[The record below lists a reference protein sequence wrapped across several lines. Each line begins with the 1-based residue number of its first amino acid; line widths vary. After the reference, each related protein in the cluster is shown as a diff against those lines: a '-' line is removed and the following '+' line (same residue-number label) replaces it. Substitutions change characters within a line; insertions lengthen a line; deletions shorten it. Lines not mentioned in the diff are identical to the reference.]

1 MVGFKI
7 VQAVIRVFLFFVFR
21 VKVIGKENL
30 PKDKGAIVAINHR
43 SNWDVVVLGAT
54 SSRQLGFMAKAEL
67 FNNKILASLFRAL
80 GAFPVQR
87 GKGDLGAIKAA
98 LTRLRNNEIVAMFP
112 EGRRVKEG
120 EEAEPKQ
127 GAVVLA
133 TRAQV
138 PIVPVNISG
147 KYRWMSKITV
157 TYGEPIYYTQFAD
170 EKPTVEQLHNLSID
184 LMKKIRKMSVSKEEK
199 KCD

>member
-30 PKDKGAIVAINHR
+30 PKDEGAIVAINHR

-54 SSRQLGFMAKAEL
+54 STRQLGFMAKAEL
-67 FNNKILASLFRAL
+67 FKNKILAALFTAL

-98 LTRLRNNEIVAMFP
+98 LTRLRNKEIVAMFP

-147 KYRWMSKITV
+147 KYRWLSKITV
-157 TYGEPIYYTQFAD
+157 TYGQPIYYTQFAE
-170 EKPTVEQLHNLSID
+170 EKPTVEQLHSLSID
-184 LMKKIRKMSVSKEEK
+184 LMKTIRGMSVSKEEK